1 MATTLSITIPTSAT
15 TRVVNA
21 ICQHGN
27 YSDTLPDGSPN
38 PQTKAQFAK
47 AWVVNQIKQAVIL
60 VENYNASVST
70 QTDISN
76 IGIT

>member
-1 MATTLSITIPTSAT
+1 MS
-15 TRVVNA
+15 
-21 ICQHGN
+21 
-27 YSDTLPDGSPN
+27 
-38 PQTKAQFAK
+38 TKAQFAK